1 MVKAYLRYVQ
11 QSVLSA
17 LVGALAGV
25 KLLKIGSKTFLVT
38 ACNEVVNL
46 TNLKTGEVEQQIY
59 DKEALHG

>member
-1 MVKAYLRYVQ
+1 MVKAYLRYIQ

-17 LVGALAGV
+17 LVGTLAGV
-25 KLLKIGSKTFLVT
+25 KLLKIGSTTYLVT

-46 TNLKTGEVEQQIY
+46 TNLKTGEIEHQIY